1 MNLHSTPKTSILWFS
16 RHDLSPA
23 QRESFDKKFGDTGWK
38 HLKVNVPQMAN
49 VHVTMTTAQG
59 KTLPPFKEYAKNFD
73 ILAIVLPIHLQDQVL
88 KTCGDKEVII
98 AQNKREIVFNPET
111 GEEDKVVFNF
121 AGWKRLVKID
131 IILEDW

>member
-1 MNLHSTPKTSILWFS
+1 VETPESKCATNGKRS
-16 RHDLSPA
+16 RNDDHCT
-23 QRESFDKKFGDTGWK
+23 R
-38 HLKVNVPQMAN
+38 
-49 VHVTMTTAQG
+49 